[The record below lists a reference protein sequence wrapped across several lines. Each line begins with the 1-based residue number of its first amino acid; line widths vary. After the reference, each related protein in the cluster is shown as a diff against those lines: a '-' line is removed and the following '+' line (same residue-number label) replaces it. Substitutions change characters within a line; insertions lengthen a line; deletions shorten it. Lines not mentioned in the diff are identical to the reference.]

1 MASGPKKEF
10 ESISTLDIKPQGLGA
25 CVGGN
30 FLTVPKYQRAFSWDD
45 ENVANFLADVNTAFA
60 DGAPEYFMGSVVLQG
75 TDQKYE
81 VVDGQQRLTMATIF
95 VAAARDFGERL
106 GIPS

>member
-1 MASGPKKEF
+1 MASGPKKEV
-10 ESISTLDIKPQGLGA
+10 ESISTLEIKPQGLGA

-45 ENVANFLADVNTAFA
+45 ENVANFLADVNTAFT

-81 VVDGQQRLTMATIF
+81 VVDGQQRLTRT
-95 VAAARDFGERL
+95 L
-106 GIPS
+106 KH